1 MGAQAIRWTCARCEV
16 SAGRMD
22 GEPEPLP
29 ETWTEALDVTYCLS
43 CSRTR
48 AGEAAV
54 GSAPDSCSR
63 EDRVKL
69 QRSALIA
76 FEIARTPEAPNRV
89 IANACRTSAMAVA
102 AVRKVSAERPAP
114 IDHAVPGAA

>member
-1 MGAQAIRWTCARCEV
+1 MGARAIRWTCARCQV
-16 SAGRMD
+16 SVGRID

-29 ETWTEALDVTYCLS
+29 DTWTRSDGVTYCLA
-43 CSRTR
+43 CSRAR

-54 GSAPDSCSR
+54 VSAPESSSR
-63 EDRVKL
+63 EDRAKL

-76 FEIARTPEAPNRV
+76 FELARTPAAPNRV

-102 AVRKVSAERPAP
+102 AVRKASADRPAP
-114 IDHAVPGAA
+114 IDHAVHGGG